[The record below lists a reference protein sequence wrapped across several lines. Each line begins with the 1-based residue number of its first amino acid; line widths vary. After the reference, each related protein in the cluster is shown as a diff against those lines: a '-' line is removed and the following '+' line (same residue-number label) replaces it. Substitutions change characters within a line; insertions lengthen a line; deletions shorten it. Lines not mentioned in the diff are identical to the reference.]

1 MSEKKFER
9 GRKMEIFIGLVII
22 IVLLAVLAVAS
33 YNAFVK
39 SRNQIEEAF
48 STMDIYLKK
57 RYEMI
62 PNLVEIVKQ
71 YSIHEKETLEKIVKA
86 RSMAINARSVEE
98 RGQNENMLSG
108 ALKSLFAISEGY
120 PELKANENYLELQNE
135 LADLED
141 DISQSRK
148 YYNGVVKVM
157 NNKVEIFP
165 SNLFAKLFGFNRYP
179 YFMADEYER
188 QNVEIRF

>member
-1 MSEKKFER
+1 
-9 GRKMEIFIGLVII
+9 MEIFIGLVII

-48 STMDIYLKK
+48 STMDVYLKK

-71 YSIHEKETLEKIVKA
+71 YSIHEKETLEKIVQA
-86 RSMAINARSVEE
+86 RSMAINARSMEE

-120 PELKANENYLELQNE
+120 PELKANENYLDLQNE

-141 DISQSRK
+141 EISQSRK

-165 SNLFAKLFGFNRYP
+165 SNLFAKIFGFNRYP

>member
-1 MSEKKFER
+1 
-9 GRKMEIFIGLVII
+9 MEIFIGIVII

-33 YNAFVK
+33 YNVFVK

-48 STMDIYLKK
+48 STMDVYLKK

-71 YSIHEKETLEKIVKA
+71 YSIHEKETLEKIVQA

>member
-1 MSEKKFER
+1 
-9 GRKMEIFIGLVII
+9 MEIFIAIII
-22 IVLLAVLAVAS
+22 IVVILAVSAVVS
-33 YNAFVK
+33 YNVFVK

-48 STMDIYLKK
+48 STMDVYLKK

-62 PNLVEIVKQ
+62 PRLVEIVKQ
-71 YSIHEKETLEKIVKA
+71 YSIHEKETLERIVQA
-86 RSMAINARSVEE
+86 RSMAINASTVEE

-120 PELKANENYLELQNE
+120 PELKANENYLELQTQ

-141 DISQSRK
+141 EISQSRK

>member
-1 MSEKKFER
+1 M
-9 GRKMEIFIGLVII
+9 GIFIAIII
-22 IVLLAVLAVAS
+22 IVILLAAWAVVS
-33 YNAFVK
+33 YNGFVK
-39 SRNQIEEAF
+39 LRNQIEEAF

-71 YSIHEKETLEKIVKA
+71 YSIHEKETLEKIVQA

-120 PELKANENYLELQNE
+120 PELKANQNYLELQDQ
-135 LADLED
+135 LVVLED

-165 SNLFAKLFGFNRYP
+165 SNLFAKIFGFNRYP

-188 QNVEIRF
+188 QNVEIRFN

>member
-1 MSEKKFER
+1 
-9 GRKMEIFIGLVII
+9 MEIFIAIIFIILVILGVSVI
-22 IVLLAVLAVAS
+22 LS
-33 YNAFVK
+33 YNGFVK

-48 STMDIYLKK
+48 STMDVYLKK

-62 PNLVEIVKQ
+62 PRLVEIVKQ
-71 YSIHEKETLEKIVKA
+71 YSMHEKETLDRIVQA
-86 RSMAINARSVEE
+86 RSMAIKASTVEE

-120 PELKANENYLELQNE
+120 PELKANENYLELQTQ

-141 DISQSRK
+141 EISQSRK

>member
-1 MSEKKFER
+1 M
-9 GRKMEIFIGLVII
+9 GIFIAIII
-22 IVLLAVLAVAS
+22 IVILLAAWAVVS
-33 YNAFVK
+33 YNGFVK
-39 SRNQIEEAF
+39 LRNQIEEAF

-71 YSIHEKETLEKIVKA
+71 YSIHEKETLEKIVQA

-120 PELKANENYLELQNE
+120 PELKANQNYLELQDQ
-135 LADLED
+135 LVVLED

-165 SNLFAKLFGFNRYP
+165 SNLFAKIFGFNGYP

-188 QNVEIRF
+188 QNVEIRFN

>member
-1 MSEKKFER
+1 
-9 GRKMEIFIGLVII
+9 MEIFIVLLI
-22 IVLLAVLAVAS
+22 IVTVLAVSVILS
-33 YNAFVK
+33 YNGFVK

-48 STMDIYLKK
+48 STMDVYLKK

-62 PNLVEIVKQ
+62 PNLVMIVKQ
-71 YSIHEKETLEKIVKA
+71 YSIHEKETLEQIVQA
-86 RSMAINARSVEE
+86 RTMAINSRSVEE

-120 PELKANENYLELQNE
+120 PELKANENYLELQNQ

-141 DISQSRK
+141 EISQSRK

-165 SNLFAKLFGFNRYP
+165 SNLFAKIFGFKRYP

>member
-1 MSEKKFER
+1 
-9 GRKMEIFIGLVII
+9 MEIFIGLLII
-22 IVLLAVLAVAS
+22 IALLAVLAVMS
-33 YNAFVK
+33 YNGFVK
-39 SRNQIEEAF
+39 TRNQIEEAF
-48 STMDIYLKK
+48 STMDVYLKK
-57 RYEMI
+57 RYDMI

-71 YSIHEKETLEKIVKA
+71 YSIHEKETLDKIVQA
-86 RSMAINARSVEE
+86 RSRAINAGSVEE

-120 PELKANENYLELQNE
+120 PDLKANENYLKLQKQ
-135 LADLED
+135 LSDLED
-141 DISQSRK
+141 EISQSRK

-165 SNLFAKLFGFNRYP
+165 TNLFAKLFGFNRYP

>member
-1 MSEKKFER
+1 
-9 GRKMEIFIGLVII
+9 MEIFIGLLII
-22 IVLLAVLAVAS
+22 LVLSAVFAMVT
-33 YNAFVK
+33 YNVFVK

-48 STMDIYLKK
+48 STMDVYLKK

-62 PNLVEIVKQ
+62 PNLVDIVKQ
-71 YSIHEKETLEKIVKA
+71 YSIHEKETLEQIVQT
-86 RSMAINARSVEE
+86 RSMAINASTIEE

-120 PELKANENYLELQNE
+120 PELKANENYLELQKQ

-141 DISQSRK
+141 EISQSRK

-165 SNLFAKLFGFNRYP
+165 SNLFAKLFGFNRYS
-179 YFMADEYER
+179 YFMVEEYER

>member
-1 MSEKKFER
+1 
-9 GRKMEIFIGLVII
+9 MEIFIAII
-22 IVLLAVLAVAS
+22 IIIILLAAWAVVS
-33 YNAFVK
+33 YNGFVK
-39 SRNQIEEAF
+39 LRNQIEEAF

-71 YSIHEKETLEKIVKA
+71 YSIHEKETLEKIVQA

-120 PELKANENYLELQNE
+120 PELKANQNYLELQDK
-135 LADLED
+135 LVVLED

-165 SNLFAKLFGFNRYP
+165 SNLFAKIFGFNRYP
-179 YFMADEYER
+179 YFMAEEYER
-188 QNVEIRF
+188 QNVEIRFN

>member
-1 MSEKKFER
+1 
-9 GRKMEIFIGLVII
+9 MEIFIGLLII
-22 IVLLAVLAVAS
+22 LVLLTVLAMVS
-33 YNAFVK
+33 YNVFIK

-48 STMDIYLKK
+48 ATMDVYLKK

-62 PNLVEIVKQ
+62 PNLVGIVKQ
-71 YSIHEKETLEKIVKA
+71 YSIHEKETLEQIVQA

-108 ALKSLFAISEGY
+108 AIKSLFAISEGY
-120 PELKANENYLELQNE
+120 PELKANENYLELQKQ
-135 LADLED
+135 LAVLED
-141 DISQSRK
+141 EISQSRK

-165 SNLFAKLFGFNRYP
+165 SNLFAKVFGFNRYP

>member
-1 MSEKKFER
+1 
-9 GRKMEIFIGLVII
+9 MEIFIAIIII
-22 IVLLAVLAVAS
+22 IVILAVSVILS
-33 YNAFVK
+33 YNGFVK

-48 STMDIYLKK
+48 STMDVYLKK

-62 PNLVEIVKQ
+62 PRLVEIVKQ
-71 YSIHEKETLEKIVKA
+71 YSMHEKETLERIVQA
-86 RSMAINARSVEE
+86 RSMAINASTVEE

-120 PELKANENYLELQNE
+120 PELKANENYLELQTQ

-141 DISQSRK
+141 EISQSRK

>member
-1 MSEKKFER
+1 
-9 GRKMEIFIGLVII
+9 MEIFIAIIFIILVILGVSVI
-22 IVLLAVLAVAS
+22 LS
-33 YNAFVK
+33 YNGFVK

-48 STMDIYLKK
+48 STMDVYLKK

-62 PNLVEIVKQ
+62 PRLVEIVKQ
-71 YSIHEKETLEKIVKA
+71 YSMHEKETLERIVQA
-86 RSMAINARSVEE
+86 RSMAINASTVEE

-120 PELKANENYLELQNE
+120 PELKANENYLELQTQ

-141 DISQSRK
+141 EISQSRK